1 VSSNSFGYVDTDGLT
16 KQVFVDDDG
25 RGKLRVYELEGGNRN
40 YLNRNFGSI
49 LYDSG
54 ILTINTNVL
63 SVFNAENIRIRVE
76 VGAQRLV
83 SNQNHILTQDVSDSG
98 RATGNLFLDDR
109 PDRRVV
115 TSTAT
120 ENAYVGTSSISS
132 VLNNQIVAE
141 QTQSQSASS
150 DIVYPGLSPFNPETD
165 PLQTP
170 DASYGGGY

>member
-1 VSSNSFGYVDTDGLT
+1 MSSNSFGYVDTDGLT

-76 VGAQRLV
+76 VM
-83 SNQNHILTQDVSDSG
+83 H
-98 RATGNLFLDDR
+98 
-109 PDRRVV
+109 
-115 TSTAT
+115 
-120 ENAYVGTSSISS
+120 S
-132 VLNNQIVAE
+132 VLS
-141 QTQSQSASS
+141 QTKK
-150 DIVYPGLSPFNPETD
+150 
-165 PLQTP
+165 
-170 DASYGGGY
+170 SYLNTRCF

>member
-1 VSSNSFGYVDTDGLT
+1 M
-16 KQVFVDDDG
+16 
-25 RGKLRVYELEGGNRN
+25 YELEGGNRN

-98 RATGNLFLDDR
+98 RATVNLFLDDR

-141 QTQSQSASS
+141 QTQTQSQGGVVPS
-150 DIVYPGLSPFNPETD
+150 GELLSYNPQTD
-165 PLQTP
+165 LLQLP
-170 DASYGGGY
+170 DTSGGGY